1 MCNKKLNASCN
12 KFTKVR
18 DASEANI
25 LKLYDSL
32 VNYNWDILYRE
43 NDVNEAYK
51 NVLKN
56 LYGFFQEVLSSK
68 DAKNET

>member
-1 MCNKKLNASCN
+1 MNASCN

-25 LKLYDSL
+25 LKLYDFL
-32 VNYNWDILYRE
+32 VKYNWDILYRE

-51 NVLKN
+51 MFLKIFMI
-56 LYGFFQEVLSSK
+56 LLRSTVQ
-68 DAKNET
+68 